1 MNQNGMSLT
10 FRAVTRIPSCDL
22 LIRAIDEPSRVAD
35 AQGNAEGARAIELGD
50 FTGSVGQTARFYP
63 SDGPAKRLVLV
74 GCGKSGGRDIDCIR
88 KLGGSAANLART
100 AKASQIVVAL
110 PTKASRLKAEPM
122 AEALAQGMVLSGFRF
137 NELKSDVNGSSDDGG
152 KCHVSVLAATASQ
165 SRQLRKGLDRGVIVA
180 ESANYARTLAARP
193 GNVINPVT
201 LAAEAKRMASRVK
214 LQCRILAGEQLKKLN
229 MGGLIAVGGGSA
241 NKSRLIILEHAG
253 RGAGKPIVIVGK
265 GITFDTGGVSIK
277 SADKM
282 DRMKYD
288 KCGAMATMGIMAAV
302 ARLRLR
308 HHVIGLV
315 PTAENVLSSTA
326 YRPGDIIR
334 FHNGKT
340 AEVLNTDAE
349 GRLVLA
355 DALSYAQQ
363 FKPRAVIDMATLT
376 GAVVVA
382 LGSHAA
388 AICGTDEK
396 LIAALKKS
404 GEYTGEP
411 LWQLPLWE
419 KYSEQVKGDH
429 ADLKNIGGREGGTIT
444 AAAFLKEFVGEVP
457 WAHLD
462 IAGTAWTESDQPYIS
477 KGPTAAGTRLV
488 CHWLQNL
495 S

>member
-1 MNQNGMSLT
+1 MNQNGISLT
-10 FRAVTRIPSCDL
+10 FKAVMRTPPCDL
-22 LIRAIDEPSRVAD
+22 FIRAINEPARSTE
-35 AQGNAEGARAIELGD
+35 AQGHAEAIRAIELGD
-50 FTGSVGQTARFYP
+50 ITGSLGQTACFYP
-63 SDGPAKRLVLV
+63 SDGLAKRMVLI
-74 GCGKSGGRDIDCIR
+74 GCGKSAGRDVDCIR
-88 KLGGSAANLART
+88 KLGGAAVNLART
-100 AKASQIVVAL
+100 ANATQVVVSL
-110 PTKASRLKAEPM
+110 PTKFSRVKLEPM
-122 AEALAQGMVLSGFRF
+122 AEALAQGMVLGGFRF
-137 NELKSDVNGSSDDGG
+137 NEFKSDPNGSKDHIGE
-152 KCHVSVLAATASQ
+152 CRVSVLAATASQ
-165 SRQLRKGLDRGVIVA
+165 CRQVQKGLDSGAIVA

-201 LAAEAKRMASRVK
+201 LAAEVKRLAARVK
-214 LQCRILAGEQLKKLN
+214 LKCRVLAGEQLKKLN
-229 MGGLIAVGGGSA
+229 MGGLIAVGKGSA
-241 NKSRLIILEHAG
+241 NKSRLIILEHVG
-253 RGAGKPIVIVGK
+253 RGVGKPIVIVGK

-288 KCGAMATMGIMAAV
+288 KCGAMATIGIMAAA
-302 ARLRLR
+302 ARLKLR
-308 HHVIGLV
+308 HRIIGLV
-315 PTAENVLSSTA
+315 PAAENVLSSTA
-326 YRPGDIIR
+326 YRPGDIIE

-363 FKPRAVIDMATLT
+363 FDPRAVIDMATLT

-388 AICGTDEK
+388 AICGTDRK

-404 GEYTGEP
+404 GDYTGEP

-419 KYSEQVKGDH
+419 KYSEQLKGDH

-444 AAAFLKEFVGEVP
+444 AAAFLKEFVGKVP